1 MKFVLNRNYK
11 LRSTSGHMLDIE
23 KAVPFD
29 AAAILANEL
38 IAIGAEC
45 LDGKVDVLGEE
56 KPEKIPLSPAERET
70 AILTAMTMM
79 QEDNARNDF
88 TAQGLPHVKRI
99 EAIVGFDIDT
109 KERDAL
115 WTKLKTGE

>member
-11 LRSTSGHMLDIE
+11 LRSTSGHMLDIT
-23 KAVPFD
+23 KGVPFD
-29 AAAILANEL
+29 AAALLANEL

-56 KPEKIPLSPAERET
+56 KAEKIPLSPAERET

-88 TAQGLPHVKRI
+88 TAQGLPNVKRI

-115 WTKLKTGE
+115 WTKLRTGE

>member
-11 LRSTSGHMLDIE
+11 LRSTSGHMLDITKGE
-23 KAVPFD
+23 PFD
-29 AAAILANEL
+29 AAALLANEL

-56 KPEKIPLSPAERET
+56 KPEKIPLSPADREA

-79 QEDNARNDF
+79 AEENSRNDF
-88 TAQGLPHVKRI
+88 TAQGLPNVKKI

-115 WTKLKTGE
+115 WTKFKTAE